1 MKRSVFWALV
11 RKDLYLMRGLIFL
24 MVVIGMVSFVVTRF
38 GNIGLAV
45 GGLIFLTAN
54 IAGGIFMAMGML
66 IGERKE
72 MARAFALSLPI
83 SGRGYDRAKLTAGYI
98 AYVIP
103 WTIVTAWV
111 LWGFLR
117 PGSDADRGM
126 VVYAIVLQGFALA
139 MYSVLLAALFGVTT
153 DGMGALII
161 IGSNILFSLFMMK
174 LNQPEIAGPL
184 RTGQIVWTSFAQR
197 MLVGE
202 VIAIA
207 LSAGIALFAMSR
219 RRDYV

>member
-1 MKRSVFWALV
+1 MRRSVFWALV
-11 RKDLYLMRGLIFL
+11 RKDLYLVRGIIFM
-24 MVVIGMVSFVVTRF
+24 MVVIGLASFAVTGF

-54 IAGGIFMAMGML
+54 IAGGIFMAMAML

-72 MARAFALSLPI
+72 MSRAFALSLPI
-83 SGRGYDRAKLTAGYI
+83 SGRDYDRAKLTAGYI

-103 WTIVTAWV
+103 WAIVTAWV

-117 PGSDADRGM
+117 PGSGADRGM

-139 MYSVLLAALFGVTT
+139 MYCVLLAALFGVTT
-153 DGMGALII
+153 DGMGALVI

-174 LNQPEIAGPL
+174 LNQPEISGPL